1 MKHPDMVQEIQRITG
16 INPRKCMRCGKCSAA
31 CPAYGEMEYHPH
43 QFVAMI
49 ERGALEE
56 LMASRAIWNCL
67 SCMACLERCPRPEEW
82 VRRRS
87 TPWLWPRPWDC
98 RPPGLPPGPAGR
110 PSAWRYPGRSAPPWD
125 LESPDQKFPGIL
137 PLTGQFPGPSPF
149 LRRRNLSPGRPAWP
163 PGPLSST
170 GPRAQR

>member
-1 MKHPDMVQEIQRITG
+1 MKHPDMVQEIQCITG

-67 SCMACLERCPRPEEW
+67 SCMACLERCPRSVE
-82 VRRRS
+82 
-87 TPWLWPRPWDC
+87 
-98 RPPGLPPGPAGR
+98 PARLVEAARLLVIRQAGKNH
-110 PSAWRYPGRSAPPWD
+110 
-125 LESPDQKFPGIL
+125 LLPDQIPAMLDSEIPQQAL
-137 PLTGQFPGPSPF
+137 VSA
-149 LRRRNLSPGRPAWP
+149 LRKYGK
-163 PGPLSST
+163 
-170 GPRAQR
+170 

>member
-67 SCMACLERCPRPEEW
+67 SCMACLERCPRSVE
-82 VRRRS
+82 
-87 TPWLWPRPWDC
+87 
-98 RPPGLPPGPAGR
+98 PARLVEAARLLVIRQAGKNH
-110 PSAWRYPGRSAPPWD
+110 
-125 LESPDQKFPGIL
+125 LLPDQIPAMLDSEIPQQAL
-137 PLTGQFPGPSPF
+137 VSA
-149 LRRRNLSPGRPAWP
+149 LRNYGK
-163 PGPLSST
+163 
-170 GPRAQR
+170 

>member
-67 SCMACLERCPRPEEW
+67 SCMACLERCPRSVE
-82 VRRRS
+82 
-87 TPWLWPRPWDC
+87 
-98 RPPGLPPGPAGR
+98 PARLVEAARLLVIRQAGKNH
-110 PSAWRYPGRSAPPWD
+110 
-125 LESPDQKFPGIL
+125 LLPDQIPAMLDSEIPQQAL
-137 PLTGQFPGPSPF
+137 VSA
-149 LRRRNLSPGRPAWP
+149 LRKYGE
-163 PGPLSST
+163 
-170 GPRAQR
+170 

>member
-31 CPAYGEMEYHPH
+31 CPGYGEMESHPH

-67 SCMACLERCPRPEEW
+67 SCMACLERCPRSVE
-82 VRRRS
+82 
-87 TPWLWPRPWDC
+87 
-98 RPPGLPPGPAGR
+98 PARLVEAARLLVIRQAGKNH
-110 PSAWRYPGRSAPPWD
+110 
-125 LESPDQKFPGIL
+125 LLPDQIPAMLDSEIPQQAL
-137 PLTGQFPGPSPF
+137 VSA
-149 LRRRNLSPGRPAWP
+149 LRKYGK
-163 PGPLSST
+163 
-170 GPRAQR
+170 

>member
-67 SCMACLERCPRPEEW
+67 SCMACLERCPRSVE
-82 VRRRS
+82 
-87 TPWLWPRPWDC
+87 
-98 RPPGLPPGPAGR
+98 PAR
-110 PSAWRYPGRSAPPWD
+110 
-125 LESPDQKFPGIL
+125 LV
-137 PLTGQFPGPSPF
+137 
-149 LRRRNLSPGRPAWP
+149 
-163 PGPLSST
+163 
-170 GPRAQR
+170 

>member
-1 MKHPDMVQEIQRITG
+1 MKHPDMVQEITRITG

-67 SCMACLERCPRPEEW
+67 SCMACLERCPRSVE
-82 VRRRS
+82 
-87 TPWLWPRPWDC
+87 
-98 RPPGLPPGPAGR
+98 PARLVEAARLLVIRQAGKNH
-110 PSAWRYPGRSAPPWD
+110 
-125 LESPDQKFPGIL
+125 LLPDQIPAMLDSEIPQQAL
-137 PLTGQFPGPSPF
+137 VSA
-149 LRRRNLSPGRPAWP
+149 LRKYGK
-163 PGPLSST
+163 
-170 GPRAQR
+170 

>member
-67 SCMACLERCPRPEEW
+67 SCMACLARCPRSVE
-82 VRRRS
+82 
-87 TPWLWPRPWDC
+87 
-98 RPPGLPPGPAGR
+98 PARLVEAARLLVIRQAGKNH
-110 PSAWRYPGRSAPPWD
+110 
-125 LESPDQKFPGIL
+125 LLPDQIPAMLDSEIPQQAL
-137 PLTGQFPGPSPF
+137 VSA
-149 LRRRNLSPGRPAWP
+149 LRKYGK
-163 PGPLSST
+163 
-170 GPRAQR
+170 

>member
-49 ERGALEE
+49 ERGAVEE

-67 SCMACLERCPRPEEW
+67 SCMACLERCPRSVE
-82 VRRRS
+82 
-87 TPWLWPRPWDC
+87 
-98 RPPGLPPGPAGR
+98 PARLVEAARLLVIRQAGKNH
-110 PSAWRYPGRSAPPWD
+110 
-125 LESPDQKFPGIL
+125 LLPDQIPAMLDSEIPQQAL
-137 PLTGQFPGPSPF
+137 VSA
-149 LRRRNLSPGRPAWP
+149 LRKYGK
-163 PGPLSST
+163 
-170 GPRAQR
+170 

>member
-56 LMASRAIWNCL
+56 LMASRALWNCL
-67 SCMACLERCPRPEEW
+67 SCMACLERCPRSVE
-82 VRRRS
+82 
-87 TPWLWPRPWDC
+87 
-98 RPPGLPPGPAGR
+98 PARLVEAARLLVIRQAGKNH
-110 PSAWRYPGRSAPPWD
+110 
-125 LESPDQKFPGIL
+125 LLPDQIPAMLDSEIPQQAL
-137 PLTGQFPGPSPF
+137 VSA
-149 LRRRNLSPGRPAWP
+149 LRKYGK
-163 PGPLSST
+163 
-170 GPRAQR
+170 

>member
-56 LMASRAIWNCL
+56 LM
-67 SCMACLERCPRPEEW
+67 
-82 VRRRS
+82 
-87 TPWLWPRPWDC
+87 
-98 RPPGLPPGPAGR
+98 GLPGHLELPVLYGLPGAVPPECGACPAGGGGPASGH
-110 PSAWRYPGRSAPPWD
+110 
-125 LESPDQKFPGIL
+125 
-137 PLTGQFPGPSPF
+137 
-149 LRRRNLSPGRPAWP
+149 SPGW
-163 PGPLSST
+163 
-170 GPRAQR
+170 

>member
-67 SCMACLERCPRPEEW
+67 SCMACLERCPRSVEPARLVE
-82 VRRRS
+82 
-87 TPWLWPRPWDC
+87 
-98 RPPGLPPGPAGR
+98 AGR
-110 PSAWRYPGRSAPPWD
+110 LLVIRQAGKNH
-125 LESPDQKFPGIL
+125 LLPDQIPAMLDSEIPQQAL
-137 PLTGQFPGPSPF
+137 VSA
-149 LRRRNLSPGRPAWP
+149 LRKYGK
-163 PGPLSST
+163 
-170 GPRAQR
+170 

>member
-67 SCMACLERCPRPEEW
+67 SCMACLERCPRSVE
-82 VRRRS
+82 
-87 TPWLWPRPWDC
+87 
-98 RPPGLPPGPAGR
+98 PARLVEAARLLVMRQAGKNH
-110 PSAWRYPGRSAPPWD
+110 
-125 LESPDQKFPGIL
+125 LLPDQIPAMLDSEIPQQAL
-137 PLTGQFPGPSPF
+137 VSA
-149 LRRRNLSPGRPAWP
+149 LRKYGK
-163 PGPLSST
+163 
-170 GPRAQR
+170 

>member
-67 SCMACLERCPRPEEW
+67 SCMACLERCPRSVEPARLVEAARLL
-82 VRRRS
+82 VIRQAGKNH
-87 TPWLWPRPWDC
+87 LL
-98 RPPGLPPGPAGR
+98 PGQIPAMLDSEI
-110 PSAWRYPGRSAPPWD
+110 PQQALVSA
-125 LESPDQKFPGIL
+125 
-137 PLTGQFPGPSPF
+137 
-149 LRRRNLSPGRPAWP
+149 LRKYGK
-163 PGPLSST
+163 
-170 GPRAQR
+170 

>member
-1 MKHPDMVQEIQRITG
+1 MKQPDMVQEIQRITG

-67 SCMACLERCPRPEEW
+67 SCMACLERCPRSVEPARLVEEARLL
-82 VRRRS
+82 VIRQ
-87 TPWLWPRPWDC
+87 
-98 RPPGLPPGPAGR
+98 AGKNH
-110 PSAWRYPGRSAPPWD
+110 
-125 LESPDQKFPGIL
+125 LLPDQIPAMLDSEIPQQAL
-137 PLTGQFPGPSPF
+137 VSA
-149 LRRRNLSPGRPAWP
+149 LRKYGK
-163 PGPLSST
+163 
-170 GPRAQR
+170 

>member
-67 SCMACLERCPRPEEW
+67 SCMACLERCPRSVEPA
-82 VRRRS
+82 RRVEAAR
-87 TPWLWPRPWDC
+87 LLVIRQ
-98 RPPGLPPGPAGR
+98 AGKNH
-110 PSAWRYPGRSAPPWD
+110 
-125 LESPDQKFPGIL
+125 LLPDQIPAMLDSEIPQQAL
-137 PLTGQFPGPSPF
+137 VSA
-149 LRRRNLSPGRPAWP
+149 LRKYGK
-163 PGPLSST
+163 
-170 GPRAQR
+170 

>member
-1 MKHPDMVQEIQRITG
+1 MKHQDMVQEIQRITG

-67 SCMACLERCPRPEEW
+67 SCMACLERCPRSVE
-82 VRRRS
+82 
-87 TPWLWPRPWDC
+87 
-98 RPPGLPPGPAGR
+98 PARLVEAARLLVIRQAGKNH
-110 PSAWRYPGRSAPPWD
+110 
-125 LESPDQKFPGIL
+125 LLPDQIPAMLDSEIPQQAL
-137 PLTGQFPGPSPF
+137 VSA
-149 LRRRNLSPGRPAWP
+149 LRKYGK
-163 PGPLSST
+163 
-170 GPRAQR
+170 

>member
-56 LMASRAIWNCL
+56 LMASRAIWKCL
-67 SCMACLERCPRPEEW
+67 SCMACLERCPRSVE
-82 VRRRS
+82 
-87 TPWLWPRPWDC
+87 
-98 RPPGLPPGPAGR
+98 PARLVEAARLLVIRQAGKNH
-110 PSAWRYPGRSAPPWD
+110 
-125 LESPDQKFPGIL
+125 LLPDQIPAMLDSEIPQQAL
-137 PLTGQFPGPSPF
+137 VSA
-149 LRRRNLSPGRPAWP
+149 LRKYGK
-163 PGPLSST
+163 
-170 GPRAQR
+170 

>member
-1 MKHPDMVQEIQRITG
+1 MKHPEMVQEIQRITG

-67 SCMACLERCPRPEEW
+67 SCMACLERCPRSVE
-82 VRRRS
+82 
-87 TPWLWPRPWDC
+87 
-98 RPPGLPPGPAGR
+98 PARLVEAARLLVIRQAGKNH
-110 PSAWRYPGRSAPPWD
+110 
-125 LESPDQKFPGIL
+125 LLPDQIPAMLDSEIPQQAL
-137 PLTGQFPGPSPF
+137 VSA
-149 LRRRNLSPGRPAWP
+149 LRKYGK
-163 PGPLSST
+163 
-170 GPRAQR
+170 

>member
-67 SCMACLERCPRPEEW
+67 SCMACLERCPRSVE
-82 VRRRS
+82 
-87 TPWLWPRPWDC
+87 
-98 RPPGLPPGPAGR
+98 PARLVDAARLLVIRQAGKNH
-110 PSAWRYPGRSAPPWD
+110 
-125 LESPDQKFPGIL
+125 LLPDQIPAMLDSEIPQQAL
-137 PLTGQFPGPSPF
+137 VSA
-149 LRRRNLSPGRPAWP
+149 LRKYGK
-163 PGPLSST
+163 
-170 GPRAQR
+170 

>member
-56 LMASRAIWNCL
+56 LMAPRAIWNCL
-67 SCMACLERCPRPEEW
+67 SCMACLERCPRSVE
-82 VRRRS
+82 
-87 TPWLWPRPWDC
+87 
-98 RPPGLPPGPAGR
+98 PARLVEAARLLVIRQAGKNH
-110 PSAWRYPGRSAPPWD
+110 
-125 LESPDQKFPGIL
+125 LLPDQIPAMLDSEIPQQAL
-137 PLTGQFPGPSPF
+137 VSA
-149 LRRRNLSPGRPAWP
+149 LRKYGK
-163 PGPLSST
+163 
-170 GPRAQR
+170 

>member
-56 LMASRAIWNCL
+56 LMASRAIWTCL
-67 SCMACLERCPRPEEW
+67 SCMACLERCPRSVE
-82 VRRRS
+82 
-87 TPWLWPRPWDC
+87 
-98 RPPGLPPGPAGR
+98 PARLVEAARLLVIRQAGKNH
-110 PSAWRYPGRSAPPWD
+110 
-125 LESPDQKFPGIL
+125 LLPDQIPAMLDSEIPQQAL
-137 PLTGQFPGPSPF
+137 VSA
-149 LRRRNLSPGRPAWP
+149 LRKYGK
-163 PGPLSST
+163 
-170 GPRAQR
+170 

>member
-16 INPRKCMRCGKCSAA
+16 INTRKCMRCGKCSAA

-67 SCMACLERCPRPEEW
+67 SCMACLERCPRSVE
-82 VRRRS
+82 
-87 TPWLWPRPWDC
+87 
-98 RPPGLPPGPAGR
+98 PARLVEAARLLVIRQAGKNH
-110 PSAWRYPGRSAPPWD
+110 
-125 LESPDQKFPGIL
+125 LLPDQIPAMLDSEIPQQAL
-137 PLTGQFPGPSPF
+137 VSA
-149 LRRRNLSPGRPAWP
+149 LRKYGK
-163 PGPLSST
+163 
-170 GPRAQR
+170 

>member
-67 SCMACLERCPRPEEW
+67 SCMACLERCPRSVE
-82 VRRRS
+82 
-87 TPWLWPRPWDC
+87 
-98 RPPGLPPGPAGR
+98 PARLVEAARLLVIRQAGKNHLLTYQIPAMLDR
-110 PSAWRYPGRSAPPWD
+110 YIPQQYLVSA
-125 LESPDQKFPGIL
+125 
-137 PLTGQFPGPSPF
+137 
-149 LRRRNLSPGRPAWP
+149 LRKYGK
-163 PGPLSST
+163 
-170 GPRAQR
+170 

>member
-67 SCMACLERCPRPEEW
+67 SCMACLERCPRSVEPARLVEAARLLVIRQAGKNHLLPDQIPAMLDSEIPQQALVSALRNVASCIRGEQEQITTP
-82 VRRRS
+82 VRRCSRMAS
-87 TPWLWPRPWDC
+87 MTRFC
-98 RPPGLPPGPAGR
+98 PA
-110 PSAWRYPGRSAPPWD
+110 S
-125 LESPDQKFPGIL
+125 EHI
-137 PLTGQFPGPSPF
+137 
-149 LRRRNLSPGRPAWP
+149 
-163 PGPLSST
+163 
-170 GPRAQR
+170 